1 MKNRIRRKLHSI
13 RAFTLAEMLLAVLIL
28 LMVSAIVASGIPVA
42 KNAYERVVLASNADV
57 LLSTTIST
65 LRNELGTARDI
76 TKQEAV
82 PGEPMAAN
90 TIITYYNTARGAY
103 SRIYVASGEKP
114 VIMFQ
119 RYYNKD
125 GLGVSEE
132 LNPDLKPVPLI
143 SEKTATGDLY
153 VTYTSVTYDKD
164 LGIVTFNGLAVNRT
178 SGTLN
183 LASRDYLRIRVI
195 SE

>member
-13 RAFTLAEMLLAVLIL
+13 RAFTLAEMLLAILIL

-42 KNAYERVVLASNADV
+42 RNAYERVVLASNADV

-65 LRNELGTARDI
+65 LRNELGTATDI
-76 TKQEAV
+76 KKQEAV
-82 PGEPMAAN
+82 PGEPEAAN

-119 RYYNKD
+119 RYYNLD
-125 GLGVSEE
+125 GLGKS
-132 LNPDLKPVPLI
+132 LDAVPLI

-164 LGIVTFNGLAVNRT
+164 LGFITFNGLSVNRT

>member
-1 MKNRIRRKLHSI
+1 MGLDRLKRKLNSTA
-13 RAFTLAEMLLAVLIL
+13 AFTLAETLLAVLIL
-28 LMVSAIVASGIPVA
+28 LLVSGIVAGGVPA
-42 KNAYERVVLASNADV
+42 ARNAYEKVVLESNAEV
-57 LLSTTIST
+57 LLSTTVT
-65 LRNELGTARDI
+65 ALRNELGTARDI

-90 TIITYYNTARGAY
+90 TIITYYNTDRGAY

-119 RYYNKD
+119 RYYSKD
-125 GLGVSEE
+125 GLGKSS
-132 LNPDLKPVPLI
+132 DPVPLI

-153 VTYTSVTYDKD
+153 VTYTSVTPDKN
-164 LGIVTFNGLAVNRT
+164 LGLVTFDGLAVNRT